1 MAIDHDITR
10 HLASR
15 LKEAR
20 TARGLSLEALAQ
32 LSGVS
37 RSMLSQIERGASSP
51 TVASL
56 WNLTRALGVDFAGL
70 LDSSA
75 SPECPILEHLR
86 STDTPAFTETGK
98 GCTIR
103 ILSAPADVGKTE
115 LYELVF
121 DAGGSLVSEP
131 HDAGA
136 VEHLTVL
143 TGALSV
149 RSGEAE
155 AALGTGDTLR
165 YRADL
170 PHAIR
175 AHETARAILVVKHE
189 TGARPL

>member
-1 MAIDHDITR
+1 MAIDHDITS
-10 HLASR
+10 HLAAR

-20 TARGLSLEALAQ
+20 AERGLSLEALAQ

-56 WNLTRALGVDFAGL
+56 WNLTRALNVDFAGL

-75 SPECPILEHLR
+75 APASPILEHIR
-86 STDTPAFTETGK
+86 AADTPSFSEAGR

-103 ILSAPADVGKTE
+103 ILSSPADAGKTE

-121 DAGGSLVSEP
+121 EAGGSLVSES

-136 VEHLTVL
+136 IEHLTVL
-143 TGALSV
+143 TGALTV
-149 RSGEAE
+149 TSGEAE
-155 AALGTGDTLR
+155 EALFTGDTLR

-175 AHETARAILVVKHE
+175 ASAAACALLVVKHDL
-189 TGARPL
+189 GVNPL

>member
-1 MAIDHDITR
+1 MAIDHDITS
-10 HLASR
+10 HLAAR

-20 TARGLSLEALAQ
+20 AERGLSLEALAQ

-56 WNLTRALGVDFAGL
+56 WNLTRALNVDFAGL

-75 SPECPILEHLR
+75 APASPILEHIR
-86 STDTPAFTETGK
+86 AADTPSFSEAGR

-103 ILSAPADVGKTE
+103 ILSSPADAGKTE
-115 LYELVF
+115 LYELDF
-121 DAGGSLVSEP
+121 EAGGSLVSEP

-136 VEHLTVL
+136 IEHLTVL
-143 TGALSV
+143 TGALTV
-149 RSGEAE
+149 TSGEAE
-155 AALGTGDTLR
+155 AALSTGDTLR

-175 AHETARAILVVKHE
+175 ASAAARALLVVKHDL
-189 TGARPL
+189 GANPL